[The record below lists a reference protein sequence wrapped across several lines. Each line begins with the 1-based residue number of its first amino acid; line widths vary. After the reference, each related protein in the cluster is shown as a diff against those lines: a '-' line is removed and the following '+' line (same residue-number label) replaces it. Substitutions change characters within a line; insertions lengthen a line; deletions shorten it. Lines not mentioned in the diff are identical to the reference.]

1 MTRKTLVALAI
12 AWMLSGAAAAAQ
24 PPMPDLTQGGTKDD
38 AHDWTLGPTGARAEQ
53 AEQADM
59 QAVLALLGDEYVLG
73 QPIAFTITLK
83 NVGPRA
89 LRVHMGARELHRFG
103 LEVGGAGQPFQPVD
117 CGAGERVGGGPPLR
131 DYEPG
136 EMVGTSG
143 ILLFRAPQVTLLT
156 PEGQEKA
163 LLSRRLVCA
172 QPGTYLMRARIR
184 VDFEEEQKQV
194 VSNEV
199 RFRVGPPAKGYDQF
213 MPFAR
218 RFFLVDFA
226 LPQQGYEDAQA
237 VAKALEATAYHR
249 PLVLAMMASY
259 LNGMEDRPY
268 KPLSEA
274 EGKARDAYRQ
284 MAASML
290 AQPEVLR
297 TKYGEI
303 ALAYLTLYYAQAQD
317 LAKALT
323 YAERLQTE
331 APWSPKSQ
339 LATAIRRTMEKQ
351 KRKQGSP

>member
-1 MTRKTLVALAI
+1 MRSGMGRREFLVGAAGALAVI
-12 AWMLSGAAAAAQ
+12 VLLGVAA
-24 PPMPDLTQGGTKDD
+24 D
-38 AHDWTLGPTGARAEQ
+38 ARAEQ

-59 QAVLALLGDEYVLG
+59 QAVLTLLADEYVLG

-89 LRVHMGARELHRFG
+89 LRLHMGARELHRFE

-156 PEGQEKA
+156 PEGHEKA
-163 LLSRRLVCA
+163 LLSRRLVCD

-184 VDFEEEQKQV
+184 VDFGEEQKQV

-213 MPFAR
+213 MHFAR

-226 LPQQGYEDAQA
+226 LPQQGYEDAEA
-237 VAKALEATAYHR
+237 VARALEATAYHR

-284 MAASML
+284 IAESML

-303 ALAYLTLYYAQAQD
+303 ALAYLILYYAQAQD
-317 LAKALT
+317 LEKALA

-331 APWSPKSQ
+331 APWSPQSQ